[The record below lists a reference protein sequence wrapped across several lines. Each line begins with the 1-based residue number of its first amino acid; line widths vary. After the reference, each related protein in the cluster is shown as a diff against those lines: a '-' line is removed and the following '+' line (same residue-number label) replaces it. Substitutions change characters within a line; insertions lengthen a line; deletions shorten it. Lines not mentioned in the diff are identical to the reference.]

1 MNYLQAKIYIFKN
14 KNQNVVNTR
23 SSDPSAEMFG
33 FFFSFLKY
41 IFLALSIVH
50 KKFLV
55 YQHQRTNHPWLTL
68 FLVTE
73 DAKLPLWGW
82 R

>member
-1 MNYLQAKIYIFKN
+1 MNYLQAKNIYLEN
-14 KNQNVVNTR
+14 KNPNVVNTR
-23 SSDPSAEMFG
+23 SSDPSAENVWI
-33 FFFSFLKY
+33 FFSSLKY

-73 DAKLPLWGW
+73 DSKLPLWGL